1 MASSLPNAAR
11 RPENPR
17 FRVHSD
23 NPNAHTHGLP
33 RPGLRVRAI
42 YDFLPS
48 EPGGLRIL
56 KGNIIT
62 VLEYSQPQWWKGF
75 LEGRIGLFPT
85 SYVEELSTPSQE
97 DIGTNTDAPV
107 IHISSSSPT
116 ADCEPTN
123 PGLSTA
129 VSEGTLRK
137 ASTSLSADIS
147 KHSCL

>member
-1 MASSLPNAAR
+1 MASSLPNAAK

-17 FRVHSD
+17 FGVHSD

-116 ADCEPTN
+116 AGCEPTN

-129 VSEGTLRK
+129 VSKGTLRK